1 MGARHSPPG
10 LPAPLAVA
18 PSLQPSSSSA
28 QQARQILADRLR
40 DLRRDTGLSAKELA
54 ARAGWE
60 RTKVSKIEHATRPPS
75 AADIRA
81 WCQVCGAE
89 GEATDLIAS
98 LNAAEGMWVEWRRM
112 ERSGLRRAQEA
123 RLPLYERTRQFR
135 AYSCWMVPGLIQAED
150 YTRAVLRAYQQRRG
164 LRDDVEAAVAERMR
178 RQRVLRRDGRT
189 AAFVLEESVLRNGF
203 GGQQVMSA
211 QLAHLAEVTTW
222 PAVSLGI
229 IPASHDRGAAG
240 AAEDFWIYDNEH
252 VNVELI
258 SGYLT
263 VTQPVEIAMYAQMF
277 ARLAEIAL
285 YGTQARDLIASAMP
299 QAELACHTRAHS

>member
-1 MGARHSPPG
+1 
-10 LPAPLAVA
+10 
-18 PSLQPSSSSA
+18 LQPSSSSA

-40 DLRRDTGLSAKELA
+40 DLRRDTGLTARELA
-54 ARAGWE
+54 LRAGWE

-89 GEATDLIAS
+89 GEVPDLIAS
-98 LNAAEGMWVEWRRM
+98 LHAAEGMWIEWRRM

-123 RLPLYERTRQFR
+123 RVPLYERTKQFP

-164 LRDDVEAAVAERMR
+164 LRDDVEAAVAVRMT

-189 AAFVLEESVLRNGF
+189 AAFLLEESVLRNGF
-203 GGQQVMSA
+203 GGPQVMSA
-211 QLAHLAEVTTW
+211 QLLHLAEVTTW

-229 IPASHDRGAAG
+229 IPASLDRGAAG
-240 AAEDFWIYDNEH
+240 PAEDFWIFDNEQ

-263 VTQPVEIAMYAQMF
+263 VTQPAEIAMYAQMF
-277 ARLAEIAL
+277 ARIAEVAL
-285 YGTQARDLIASAMP
+285 YGRRAQNLISSVMP
-299 QAELACHTRAHS
+299 SS

>member
-1 MGARHSPPG
+1 M
-10 LPAPLAVA
+10 
-18 PSLQPSSSSA
+18 QPSSSSA
-28 QQARQILADRLR
+28 QQARQILADQLR
-40 DLRRDTGLSAKELA
+40 DLRRDAGLTAKELA

-75 AADIRA
+75 AEAIRM

-89 GEATDLIAS
+89 DQVRDLIAA
-98 LNAAEGMWVEWRRM
+98 LRTAEGMWVEWQRM

-135 AYSCWMVPGLIQAED
+135 AYSSWRIPGLIQTED

-164 LRDDVEAAVAERMR
+164 LRDDVEAAVAARMA
-178 RQRVLRRDGRT
+178 RQRVLRRGGRT
-189 AAFVLEESVLRNGF
+189 AAFLIEESVLRNGF
-203 GGQQVMSA
+203 GGALVMRG

-222 PAVSLGI
+222 PAVSLGV
-229 IPASHDRGAAG
+229 IPASVDRGAAG
-240 AAEDFWIYDNEH
+240 PAEDFWIFDNGQ

-263 VTQPVEIAMYAQMF
+263 VAQPREIVMYAQMF
-277 ARLAEIAL
+277 GRLAEIAV
-285 YGTQARDLIASAMP
+285 YGSRAHELIFSAMP
-299 QAELACHTRAHS
+299 TA